1 MPDHSK
7 SDHRSWSA
15 KRAIVLQLLRN
26 DHSPEWSRAELQ
38 NEMSDIDARL
48 VNDAIDALAQRGV
61 AVRDGETVCA
71 SSAARCL
78 DELELL
84 TI

>member
-7 SDHRSWSA
+7 SDHRRVA
-15 KRAIVLQLLRN
+15 KRAIVLQLLRD

-38 NEMSDIDARL
+38 NEIHNIDAQVL
-48 VNDAIDALAQRGV
+48 SDAVDELAQRGV

>member
-7 SDHRSWSA
+7 SDHRSWTA
-15 KRAIVLQLLRN
+15 RRAIVLQLLRD

-38 NEMSDIDARL
+38 NEIRDIDAQL
-48 VNDAIDALAQRGV
+48 LSDAIDELAQRGV
-61 AVRDGETVCA
+61 AERDGETVRA
-71 SSAARCL
+71 SCAARCL

-84 TI
+84 SI